1 MDDTNAK
8 RMIPIRNG
16 VCMVEI
22 RIDRESTIPLYMQ
35 IFNGIRDMILSEKM
49 PAGYKLPPERKLAD
63 QLGVNRS
70 TVINAYRE
78 LKSCGLVES
87 HVGRGTA
94 AAIYSTGDRAGH
106 MAGEKAAHMA
116 DDRAGYIAGDRAG
129 SSTGGRTEY
138 MADDR
143 TGHIAVSGA
152 GRAAD
157 EMAGLPWDSPGK
169 ARHDASMIHTMPWD
183 QLFSESSLRMQDTTV
198 RDLLKLSGRKDMILF
213 AAGVSVQGIDSLED
227 LQKIQAEV
235 LNEQGHN
242 AIKHVPSDG
251 FYPLRESISRLAGS
265 RGVNASAQDVMV
277 LSGSQ
282 QGLCLAACAF
292 IDPGDVVFVEEPTFF
307 SAVHIFRAQ
316 GARIIGIPCDGD
328 GMRTDLLSALLKRFK
343 PKLIYTIP
351 DFQNPSGAVMSIG
364 RRQELLSLA
373 YRNQIIVLED
383 DAYGMLRYEGESLP
397 PLKAMDLHGNV
408 LYLSTFSKL
417 LFPGFRVGWISG
429 PQQVLRR
436 LTILKQMVDLHTSSL
451 PQMII
456 DRFLREGLLEGHLEK
471 SIMENRKR
479 RDVMLEELDAAGLEG
494 IVWNKPEGGLYL
506 WYRLPDWMQPAA
518 LLSRSVSNG
527 VSFVPGNVFYP
538 GNAPANFIRLNFTYP
553 TPSEIREGVKR
564 LAAAFRLSWKEQ
576 KKYSAGNHAEL
587 GPIL

>member
-1 MDDTNAK
+1 M
-8 RMIPIRNG
+8 
-16 VCMVEI
+16 EI

-35 IFNGIRDMILSEKM
+35 IYSGIRDMIISGKM
-49 PAGYKLPPERKLAD
+49 PAGYRLPPERKLAE

-78 LKSCGLVES
+78 LKSCGLIES
-87 HVGRGTA
+87 HVGRGTV
-94 AAIYSTGDRAGH
+94 AAIYSTGD
-106 MAGEKAAHMA
+106 
-116 DDRAGYIAGDRAG
+116 
-129 SSTGGRTEY
+129 
-138 MADDR
+138 
-143 TGHIAVSGA
+143 GA
-152 GRAAD
+152 GRAAGGRTEHMAGIGAGRAAG
-157 EMAGLPWDSPGK
+157 EMAGLPWDSTGT
-169 ARHDASMIHTMPWD
+169 AQHDASMIHPMPWD

-213 AAGVSVQGIDSLED
+213 AAGVSVQDIDSLDD

-235 LNEQGHN
+235 IKEHGHN

-251 FYPLRESISRLAGS
+251 FYPLRESISKLTGS
-265 RGVNASAQDVMV
+265 RGINASAQDIMV

-282 QGLCLAACAF
+282 QGLYLAACAF

-307 SAVHIFRAQ
+307 SAIHIFRAQ
-316 GARIIGIPCDGD
+316 GARIIGIPSDRD
-328 GMRTDLLSALLKRFK
+328 GMRTDLLAALLRRFR

-351 DFQNPSGAVMSIG
+351 DFQNPSGTVMSIE

-373 YRNQIIVLED
+373 YRNQTIILED
-383 DAYGMLRYEGESLP
+383 DAYGMLRYEGDSLP
-397 PLKAMDLHGNV
+397 SLKAMDVHGNV
-408 LYLSTFSKL
+408 LYFSTFSKL

-429 PQQVLRR
+429 PQRVLHR

-456 DRFLREGLLEGHLEK
+456 DRFMKEGLLEEHLEK
-471 SIMENRKR
+471 SIKENRKR

-494 IVWNKPEGGLYL
+494 TAWNKPEGGLYL
-506 WYRLPDWMQPAA
+506 WCRLPDWMQPSA

-527 VSFVPGNVFYP
+527 VSFVPGSVFYP
-538 GNAPANFIRLNFTYP
+538 GNAPANHIRLNFTYP
-553 TPSEIREGVKR
+553 TPPEIREGVKR
-564 LAAAFRLSWKEQ
+564 LAAAYREARKEQ
-576 KKYSAGNHAEL
+576 KKYSVGDHAEL